1 MTRIVFE
8 PDEEQPPARL
18 QEALHRK
25 ALLKD
30 AIARLGDVVAQS
42 DANFRSDAEWYVAVL
57 LDGLL
62 RGALVVEF
70 REWTGHCEDLL
81 RDQLSRQGR
90 DPEEWSERRRQA
102 EGAELVELVRQ
113 VLHEELDAR
122 LPEEVWKGLKE
133 LAAVAETIADSTA
146 AARRRLQEA
155 YPGYFTTM
163 DPFGDGD
170 QGMRLTLKQL
180 HLERAFDAVVT
191 FWTPGRG
198 LPYRLCSSVA

>member
-90 DPEEWSERRRQA
+90 DRKS
-102 EGAELVELVRQ
+102 GVS
-113 VLHEELDAR
+113 
-122 LPEEVWKGLKE
+122 GG
-133 LAAVAETIADSTA
+133 
-146 AARRRLQEA
+146 ARRKVRSLSGGTA
-155 YPGYFTTM
+155 GP
-163 DPFGDGD
+163 
-170 QGMRLTLKQL
+170 
-180 HLERAFDAVVT
+180 A
-191 FWTPGRG
+191 
-198 LPYRLCSSVA
+198 